1 VRALIFG
8 GGADFWDGFSASQ
21 NDPVYQVPK
30 AFGTN
35 AIFTSSLWVGGID
48 QSGGLR
54 IAAERYRKGGVDYY
68 PGPLFPDGTTSDSLC
83 WEFDQVYSL
92 TDSEVFDHVA
102 GVFTSQEVLRWPAK
116 GNPYIDAPMQDLAPF
131 VDVDGDGIY
140 DATKGDYPD
149 IKGNQAIWH
158 VFNDAGGPH
167 DESGGDPIGVEVQV
181 LAYAYQ
187 VPGFYADEPV
197 KTTTFYDYRIINKGF
212 ALSDVRVGLNIDSDL
227 GNAFD
232 DYVGCDSTRNMGIQ
246 YNGDAFDEDDQGR
259 PGYGNN
265 LPQIGIQVLDE
276 MRCSNGTSSPMT
288 SFMYLNNSP
297 NGPNGDP
304 QLPIDYYN
312 YMKGTWRDGTPLYY
326 GGTGYVTSAWT
337 PLRQARFMFPSDP
350 GITSADF
357 WTEGSEGNTP
367 FDRRFIMGFGP
378 FDLDVGETI
387 EFTQAN
393 VFSQLSPLPGFGG
406 LKENSDVVEAFH
418 DSLDG
423 CTNFDP
429 QYQIQVTDPTSGN
442 SDGSINVTFV
452 GDVPQILWSTS
463 ETTSSITDLAAG
475 TYTLAM
481 SDGFNCYE
489 VEKISV
495 GVTSI
500 EDINGNAAQ
509 MILFPNPAQD
519 VLQVRHNLKGKV
531 QVEIYDLAGHL
542 IEMGL
547 VNESVEQISLSQ
559 MSPGTYFLQLKN
571 DKEVLRSS
579 FIKTE

>member
-1 VRALIFG
+1 
-8 GGADFWDGFSASQ
+8 
-21 NDPVYQVPK
+21 VPK
-30 AFGTN
+30 SLGTN

-48 QSGGLR
+48 ASSGSLR
-54 IAAERYRKGGVDYY
+54 LAAERYRANGVDYY
-68 PGPLFPDGTTSDSLC
+68 PGPLNPDGTTSDSLC
-83 WEFDQVYSL
+83 TEFDNVYSL
-92 TDSEVFDHVA
+92 TDMEIFEHIA
-102 GVFTSQEVLRWPAK
+102 GVSTSQKILSWPAK
-116 GNPYIDAPMQDLAPF
+116 GNPFIDAPVQDLAPF
-131 VDVDGDGIY
+131 VDIDGDGIY
-140 DATKGDYPD
+140 DAANGDYPD
-149 IKGNQAIWH
+149 IKGNQAVWH
-158 VFNDAGGPH
+158 VYNDVGGPH
-167 DESGGDPIGVEVQV
+167 DESGGDPIGIEVQV
-181 LAYAYQ
+181 MAYAYQ
-187 VPGFYADEPV
+187 VPGFYADEPI
-197 KTTTFYDYRIINKGF
+197 KTTIFYDYRIVNKGF
-212 ALSDVRVGLNIDSDL
+212 ALEDALIGLHVDSDL

-232 DYVGCDSTRNMGIQ
+232 DFVGCDSTRNMGIQ
-246 YNGDAFDEDDQGR
+246 YNGDAFDEDVQGK
-259 PGYGNN
+259 PGYGSD
-265 LPQIGIQVLDE
+265 LPLIGIQVLDE
-276 MRCSNGTSSPMT
+276 MNCSDGTSSPMT
-288 SFMYLNNSP
+288 SFLYYDDGVGVIGAPVTPL
-297 NGPNGDP
+297 
-304 QLPIDYYN
+304 DYYN
-312 YMKGTWRDGTPLYY
+312 YMQSTWRDGTPLYY

-367 FDRRFIMGFGP
+367 FDKRFIMGFGP

-500 EDINGNAAQ
+500 EDIDGNAAQ